1 MVDVQKIKIVS
12 ILRPVNLP
20 PSRAHLVVYEPSYK
34 KDVPV
39 PILYIAGNSNK
50 ISTEGEDFQ
59 SEEIMEATHFK
70 FNSTFV
76 GSSLYILPNY

>member
-39 PILYIAGNSNK
+39 PTLGSK
-50 ISTEGEDFQ
+50 VFISL
-59 SEEIMEATHFK
+59 
-70 FNSTFV
+70 V
-76 GSSLYILPNY
+76 

>member
-12 ILRPVNLP
+12 ILCPVNLP

-39 PILYIAGNSNK
+39 PTIELLQNPTNENL
-50 ISTEGEDFQ
+50 STLHR
-59 SEEIMEATHFK
+59 IIT
-70 FNSTFV
+70 
-76 GSSLYILPNY
+76 L